1 MNTYTLKVI
10 DREFKSIQAI
20 TQVSAKSRN
29 EALKVARDLQRSKFY
44 NMDFKLTIQTEL
56 ERLEIERKF
65 NELENY

>member
-29 EALKVARDLQRSKFY
+29 EALKVARDLQRNRFY